1 VQGSVAP
8 LITWVGLESPN
19 GAAITQGGSSAAGT
33 HIVFINYY
41 HLVDIQVASADTISI
56 HNANS
61 LTRADNVTLVW

>member
-19 GAAITQGGSSAAGT
+19 GAAITQGGSSAAGN

-61 LTRADNVTLVW
+61 LTRAGSVTLVW

>member
-1 VQGSVAP
+1 MQGSIAP

-41 HLVDIQVASADTISI
+41 HLVDIQVASADTIRV
-56 HNANS
+56 HNSNS
-61 LTRADNVTLVW
+61 TTQVGSVTLVW